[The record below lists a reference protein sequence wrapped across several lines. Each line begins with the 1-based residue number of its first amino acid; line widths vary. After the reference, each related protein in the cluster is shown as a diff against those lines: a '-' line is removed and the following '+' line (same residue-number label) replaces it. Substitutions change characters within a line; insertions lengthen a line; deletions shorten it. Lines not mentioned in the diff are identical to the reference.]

1 MYEGEG
7 NSNGI
12 AISASK
18 YVQSLLHYWLIADL
32 CFSSQWIK
40 AVTILERAS
49 KLAFLKPSRDSDYT
63 KAWKEYTNAL
73 RSGNSQASPPS
84 PPPVY
89 LNQPKHRNPKE
100 YRECLLALNNLR
112 KSLGVEGIS
121 PLERKRTADAIGAQL
136 VIPARLM
143 QLVSDDRFPSK
154 NPFLNATLQHHHLTA
169 AELLLH
175 DINCTDADNSEA
187 IKAAHQSVDLIRWL
201 PQVVSPQLLSF
212 HMYSVGELTRLVSKS
227 YSRFDGEISVVLC
240 FIAKCLI
247 KELGRLKRA
256 GDDDGKLNYP
266 INFCRLI
273 RANICLCQKACES
286 VSEDVDVMI
295 NELHRL
301 GGMLHMSL
309 VWFISKERSVQLMS
323 A

>member
-1 MYEGEG
+1 
-7 NSNGI
+7 
-12 AISASK
+12 
-18 YVQSLLHYWLIADL
+18 
-32 CFSSQWIK
+32 
-40 AVTILERAS
+40 
-49 KLAFLKPSRDSDYT
+49 
-63 KAWKEYTNAL
+63 
-73 RSGNSQASPPS
+73 
-84 PPPVY
+84 
-89 LNQPKHRNPKE
+89 
-100 YRECLLALNNLR
+100 
-112 KSLGVEGIS
+112 
-121 PLERKRTADAIGAQL
+121 
-136 VIPARLM
+136 
-143 QLVSDDRFPSK
+143 
-154 NPFLNATLQHHHLTA
+154 
-169 AELLLH
+169 
-175 DINCTDADNSEA
+175 
-187 IKAAHQSVDLIRWL
+187 
-201 PQVVSPQLLSF
+201 
-212 HMYSVGELTRLVSKS
+212 MYSVGELTRLVSKS

-256 GDDDGKLNYP
+256 GDGDGKLKYP